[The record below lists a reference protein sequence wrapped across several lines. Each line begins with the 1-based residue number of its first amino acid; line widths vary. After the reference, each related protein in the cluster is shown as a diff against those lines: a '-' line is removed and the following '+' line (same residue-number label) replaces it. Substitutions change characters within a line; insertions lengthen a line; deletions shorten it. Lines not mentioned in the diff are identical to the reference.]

1 MPEPIIIESLT
12 LVTLLLYAIDR
23 VKIQPIFDRDPY
35 ESRRQE
41 LKGSRLVKVLIFY
54 QLIKDP
60 TQRGLL
66 RALDQSQDA
75 QAALGGT
82 LKRNTLSNALVQRDL
97 DQIIEA
103 WIVLLAHY
111 RPYLEQTGKKFAR
124 IAAVDASLIK
134 LSLAA
139 YDWAKYRKKTGAAKV
154 TCVFD
159 WVKGVPQ
166 QFVFTASGKLH
177 DLKATTEIA
186 WCAGWTY
193 LFDRGYFAFDLL
205 TALLNTGAH
214 FVLRF
219 KDGVDFKIIERRL
232 IPEFKLPA
240 GIRAITSDWTVI
252 LPGWDGDIILRLVSY
267 RLTDGKLIRV
277 LTDRHDLSAPSV
289 ALLYK
294 ERWTIEN
301 WWRWLKRVY
310 KIKEPLG
317 RSENALPLQIVAA
330 FVTDLLLR
338 AFKHCGGFKGKLYEF
353 VTTCRDLALVPV
365 ARLGSLREVLLAATR
380 FLELSQF
387 LPQTQT

>member
-12 LVTLLLYAIDR
+12 LVTLLLCAIDR
-23 VKIQPIFDRDPY
+23 VKIQAIFDCDPY
-35 ESRRQE
+35 ESRRDE
-41 LKGSRLVKVLIFY
+41 LKGSRLVKVLVLY
-54 QLIKDP
+54 QMIKDP

-66 RALDQSQDA
+66 RAIDQSHDA

-82 LKRNTLSNALVQRDL
+82 LKRNTLSNALAQRDL
-97 DQIIEA
+97 DQMIEA

-111 RPYLEQTGKKFAR
+111 RAYLEPTGKRFAR
-124 IAAVDASLIK
+124 IAAVDASLIQ
-134 LSLAA
+134 LSLTA
-139 YDWAKYRKKTGAAKV
+139 YDWAKYRKKTGAAKL

-159 WVKGVPQ
+159 WDKGVPQ
-166 QFVFTASGKLH
+166 QFVFTASGKIH
-177 DLKATTEIA
+177 DLKATTEIV

-205 TALLNTGAH
+205 TVLLNTGAH
-214 FVLRF
+214 FVIRF
-219 KDGVDFKIIERRL
+219 KDGVDFKIIERHL

-240 GIRAITSDWTVI
+240 GIRALTSDWTIV
-252 LPGWDGDIILRLVSY
+252 LPGWEGGLLLRLVSY

-277 LTDRHDLSAPSV
+277 LTDRHELTALSV

-301 WWRWLKRVY
+301 WWRWLKRIY
-310 KIKEPLG
+310 KVKEPLG
-317 RSENALPLQIVAA
+317 RKANALPLQIVAA

-353 VTTCRDLALVPV
+353 VTTCRDMALVPL
-365 ARLGSLREVLLAATR
+365 ARLGSLHEVLLAVAR
-380 FLELSQF
+380 FLALPQF
-387 LPQTQT
+387 PPQTQT

>member
-1 MPEPIIIESLT
+1 MLEPIITESLT

-23 VKIQPIFDRDPY
+23 VNIQPIFDRDPY
-35 ESRRQE
+35 ESRHHE
-41 LKGSRLVKVLIFY
+41 LRGSRLVKVLVFY
-54 QLIKDP
+54 QLIQDP

-66 RALDQSQDA
+66 RALDQLPDA

-139 YDWAKYRKKTGAAKV
+139 YDWAKYRKQTGAAKI

-166 QFVFTASGKLH
+166 QFVFTASGKIH

-205 TALLNTGAH
+205 TALLNIGAH

-277 LTDRHDLSAPSV
+277 LTDRHDLSALSV

-330 FVTDLLLR
+330 LVTDLLLR

-353 VTTCRDLALVPV
+353 VTTCRDLALVPI

-380 FLELSQF
+380 FLELPQF
-387 LPQTQT
+387 LPQT